1 VLGPSLKAM
10 QRKRF
15 VDWAFGHY
23 LQIAPPEFVGGGSR
37 AREHR
42 GVPVPSL

>member
-1 VLGPSLKAM
+1 M

-23 LQIAPPEFVGGGSR
+23 LQIAPPEFVG
-37 AREHR
+37 AAPPKAPR